1 MGYRIEPLSISSFLD
16 ENKMRL
22 PRFQRKATWDKKQN
36 FELAISVF
44 QDYPVGVVIVNK
56 EKDVSW
62 LLDGRQRRNALKQM
76 RENPVELYE
85 WARAYIGFAKNADE
99 FTVKQSYWDKVE
111 KYLTTEIKDSENT
124 SSDDV
129 SYEGVEEN
137 TNEEDS
143 FDSQKQRKGLTTLL
157 NLILMVHQNKPSG
170 SKWELTFDFT
180 KYFTRIKYAPM
191 SNNEKVDPILLRR
204 FILELIND
212 AERVNDGDITEDYL
226 FDFYN
231 NTYAFK
237 DSMENKFKAELNK
250 RFKDIKNSIDIINET
265 EKIFSDA
272 RIGIIW
278 LTNASPLDAQNIFS
292 RINKGGTQLKAEELL
307 SAKPYWNVEVKV
319 TDSNVEKLV
328 SEMYS
333 KLDVSKQETI
343 VRWDI
348 AATLLQRISDQML
361 IFDDYSHVKKE
372 EIPMDRVT
380 LGFKLISSFF
390 EQGMSSKYVID
401 LEKNNL
407 DWNIDIMNMVNDI
420 NKVCEILL
428 STPFFQTL
436 QSWKKP
442 MTKLLGNAIAL
453 EFLTI
458 IWLDWKDKGKPTVA
472 SGNLKAVQRD
482 AKILFDRLVYEYST
496 KTWRGSGDSKMA
508 NDIKNWKSRIQPV
521 DSQAWKNFINGA
533 CSGVYNGQNT
543 TVNLLRP
550 VLYYYYVLTDS
561 TPYNQV
567 NTSFDVD
574 HIIPQ
579 EAFKDNIMIDSKL
592 KDSLS
597 NLALLPKKDNISKKS
612 KKLNEITDQ
621 WLINSI
627 TTFAGIQKIDFEKY
641 SNVMNITDLKTEREK
656 MFENA
661 FSLNRDKALSN

>member
-1 MGYRIEPLSISSFLD
+1 
-16 ENKMRL
+16 
-22 PRFQRKATWDKKQN
+22 
-36 FELAISVF
+36 
-44 QDYPVGVVIVNK
+44 
-56 EKDVSW
+56 
-62 LLDGRQRRNALKQM
+62 
-76 RENPVELYE
+76 
-85 WARAYIGFAKNADE
+85 
-99 FTVKQSYWDKVE
+99 
-111 KYLTTEIKDSENT
+111 
-124 SSDDV
+124 
-129 SYEGVEEN
+129 
-137 TNEEDS
+137 
-143 FDSQKQRKGLTTLL
+143 
-157 NLILMVHQNKPSG
+157 
-170 SKWELTFDFT
+170 
-180 KYFTRIKYAPM
+180 
-191 SNNEKVDPILLRR
+191 
-204 FILELIND
+204 
-212 AERVNDGDITEDYL
+212 
-226 FDFYN
+226 
-231 NTYAFK
+231 
-237 DSMENKFKAELNK
+237 
-250 RFKDIKNSIDIINET
+250 
-265 EKIFSDA
+265 
-272 RIGIIW
+272 
-278 LTNASPLDAQNIFS
+278 
-292 RINKGGTQLKAEELL
+292 
-307 SAKPYWNVEVKV
+307 
-319 TDSNVEKLV
+319 
-328 SEMYS
+328 
-333 KLDVSKQETI
+333 
-343 VRWDI
+343 
-348 AATLLQRISDQML
+348 
-361 IFDDYSHVKKE
+361 
-372 EIPMDRVT
+372 
-380 LGFKLISSFF
+380 
-390 EQGMSSKYVID
+390 
-401 LEKNNL
+401 
-407 DWNIDIMNMVNDI
+407 
-420 NKVCEILL
+420 
-428 STPFFQTL
+428 
-436 QSWKKP
+436 